1 VWQKIGHFCQSC
13 LASIVSNAGVA
24 MTCETCGQDKE
35 RLDDLEAT
43 VVRSERRLRELR
55 VFLLHRLQLAT
66 CHHTPDLRPDA
77 VSLMRSI
84 LAILE
89 QRTLV

>member
-1 VWQKIGHFCQSC
+1 
-13 LASIVSNAGVA
+13 

-43 VVRSERRLRELR
+43 VVRSERRLGELR
-55 VFLLHRLQLAT
+55 VFLLDRLQLAT
-66 CHHTPDLRPDA
+66 CHQSPHLRPDA